1 MEEED
6 VYRLTDD
13 EYSTVC
19 ELAKSGRTRELK
31 KFLSKTLHQ
40 SNKKI
45 GLATFAPD
53 PRNLNHVVRRLSPLS
68 YSAMGGNLD
77 AVNLFLTTY
86 RRAVVINPGAERCKG
101 DPLAEKEAR
110 HDHPLYWA
118 CLNGHL
124 EVAKALVE
132 ANADVNLPN
141 CMLATPLHAAATFG
155 RIQMIDYLL
164 KKGANVNALDIFNA
178 TPLIHAVKS
187 GHLKV
192 VEFLISKMAD
202 TSVVTIE
209 GYTIMH
215 VAARNGHQE
224 IIAQLLRRGIDPMF
238 ATPPMQHSPENNY
251 IPCPLY
257 LAAAC
262 GHHEVHNI
270 MVTRCKCPY
279 GVESDSLMLL
289 SVGLRPF
296 LYYCVN
302 RKDIHIHGVKLPKKG
317 TPEHKHMD
325 DREIMNECWL
335 SGLAIRKQHNLL
347 EAVEEILKP
356 TPPNPGDVGSYNIW
370 KYFDW
375 DFKCLQRGLGIG
387 HPIIASILFDASSSG
402 LKDWGHSFR
411 FKLLRDLIGNW
422 VREMDDRS
430 FYRDPTHVQMLIENM
445 LNRIFHWFM
454 STVKPYREQAIKYVE
469 VSLQLLDTLMR
480 LRQYHICEADSL
492 QSILSLLLYMM
503 GAWILV
509 EYLPKIE
516 TKSVDNFIASESC
529 ERIGKD
535 FVTKHLNS
543 LEGTSLLHMALNDCR
558 LVRTVTS
565 RGGGTIYFNHYDA
578 HGMGGFPYRPTP
590 SSFSREIHSGLLV
603 RALLRWGAEAAID
616 VFDWNGQRPL
626 HLAVLLT
633 DLQVSHTNTDPD
645 VIAPLVAAG
654 AHLDYTNKQGKTPL
668 DLCTSVG
675 TRELLAPQGPRKL
688 TCLACSKII
697 EEKIEYDNLPIPQR
711 VKKLISSHQGK
722 Y

>member
-1 MEEED
+1 MDEDD

-19 ELAKSGRTRELK
+19 ELAKSGRTKELK

-40 SNKKI
+40 SNRKI

-53 PRNLNHVVRRLSPLS
+53 PKNLNHVFRRLSPLS

-77 AVNLFLTTY
+77 TVNLFLTTY
-86 RRAVVINPGAERCKG
+86 RRAVTINPGAERYKE
-101 DPLAEKEAR
+101 DPLAEKEVR

-124 EVAKALVE
+124 DVAKALVE

-155 RIQMIDYLL
+155 RIQMMDYLL

-178 TPLIHAVKS
+178 SPLIHAVKS
-187 GHLKV
+187 GHLKA
-192 VEFLISKMAD
+192 VEFLLSKMAD

-209 GYTIMH
+209 GYTVMH
-215 VAARNGHQE
+215 VAARNGHHE
-224 IIAQLLRRGIDPMF
+224 IVAQLLRRGIDPMF
-238 ATPPMQHSPENNY
+238 ATPPMQHSPESNY
-251 IPCPLY
+251 VPCPLY

-262 GHHEVHNI
+262 GHHEVHNA
-270 MVTRCKCPY
+270 MVTRCKCPF

-317 TPEHKHMD
+317 TSEHRRLD

-335 SGLAIRKQHNLL
+335 AGLAIRREHNLL
-347 EAVEEILKP
+347 KAVEEILKP
-356 TPPNPGDVGSYNIW
+356 TPPNPGDVGSYNMW

-411 FKLLRDLIGNW
+411 FKLLRDVIGNW
-422 VREMDDRS
+422 VREMDERS

-454 STVKPYREQAIKYVE
+454 GTVKPYREQAIKYIE
-469 VSLQLLDTLMR
+469 VALQLLDTLMR
-480 LRQYHICEADSL
+480 LRQRHICEADSL

-503 GAWILV
+503 GAWVLV
-509 EYLPKIE
+509 EYLPNIE
-516 TKSVDNFIASESC
+516 TKSLDGFVASESC

-535 FVTKHLNS
+535 FVAKYLNS
-543 LEGTSLLHMALNDCR
+543 LEGTTLLHMALNDCR

-565 RGGGTIYFNHYDA
+565 RGTGTIYFNQYDA
-578 HGMGGFPYRPTP
+578 QGMGYPYRSMP
-590 SSFSREIHSGLLV
+590 SSFSREIHPGLLV
-603 RALLRWGAEAAID
+603 RALLRWGAEAALD

-688 TCLACSKII
+688 TCLACAKII
-697 EEKIEYDNLPIPQR
+697 EEKIEYEDLPIPHR
-711 VKKLISSHQGK
+711 FKKFIRSHQGK